1 MEFSGEER
9 EFISLCIYMAC
20 KEGFYMLNK
29 DMDEDTIGRSVLK
42 KLGFDEKTID
52 EYMAGY

>member
-1 MEFSGEER
+1 MEFSDIEK

-20 KEGFYMLNK
+20 KEGFYMLDK
-29 DMDEDTIGRSVLK
+29 DMDEDTAGRSVLK
-42 KLGFDEKTID
+42 KLSFDEKTID